1 MAIVLHA
8 ARATRDWLPAGVR
21 RGDRMYH
28 MLSDAPGPNGARE
41 LRAFALSLGF
51 RERWVQ
57 YPGSYREHFDVTE
70 RDAQAILAR
79 GDVRL
84 ISNRELGAL
93 LKAKRAYLE
102 FPRL

>member
-28 MLSDAPGPNGARE
+28 MLSDIPGSDGGRE
-41 LRAFALSLGF
+41 LRDFALSLGF

-57 YPGSYREHFDVTE
+57 YPGGYREHFDVTE
-70 RDAQAILAR
+70 RDARAILAR
-79 GDVRL
+79 GGARL

-93 LKAKRAYLE
+93 LAMKRAFLDT
-102 FPRL
+102 P

>member
-28 MLSDAPGPNGARE
+28 MLSDIPGAEGGRE
-41 LRAFALSLGF
+41 LRAFATALGF

-57 YPGSYREHFDVTE
+57 YPGGYREHFDVTE
-70 RDAQAILAR
+70 RDALAILAR
-79 GDVRL
+79 GGARL

-93 LKAKRAYLE
+93 LLAKRAYLDA
-102 FPRL
+102 PPP

>member
-1 MAIVLHA
+1 
-8 ARATRDWLPAGVR
+8 
-21 RGDRMYH
+21 MYH
-28 MLSDAPGPNGARE
+28 LMSDIAGPQGSRE
-41 LRAFALSLGF
+41 LRAFAVPLGF

>member
-28 MLSDAPGPNGARE
+28 MLSDIPGPEGARE
-41 LRAFALSLGF
+41 LRAFALSRGF

-57 YPGSYREHFDVTE
+57 YPGGYREHFDVTE
-70 RDAQAILAR
+70 RDALAILAR
-79 GDVRL
+79 DEARL
-84 ISNRELGAL
+84 VSNRELGAL
-93 LKAKRAYLE
+93 LTAKRAYLDA
-102 FPRL
+102 PSA

>member
-28 MLSDAPGPNGARE
+28 MLSDIPGVEGVHE
-41 LRAFALSLGF
+41 LRAFALPLGF
-51 RERWVQ
+51 RARWVQ

-70 RDAQAILAR
+70 RDAQRILAQ

-84 ISNRELGAL
+84 LTNRELGTL
-93 LKAKRAYLE
+93 LAAKRTFLGT
-102 FPRL
+102 P

>member
-28 MLSDAPGPNGARE
+28 MLSDIPGPEGSRE
-41 LRAFALSLGF
+41 LRAFATPLGF

-70 RDAQAILAR
+70 RDALAILAE
-79 GDVRL
+79 GSARL
-84 ISNRELGAL
+84 IDNHELGAL
-93 LKAKRAYLE
+93 LKAKRAQFE
-102 FPRL
+102 AS